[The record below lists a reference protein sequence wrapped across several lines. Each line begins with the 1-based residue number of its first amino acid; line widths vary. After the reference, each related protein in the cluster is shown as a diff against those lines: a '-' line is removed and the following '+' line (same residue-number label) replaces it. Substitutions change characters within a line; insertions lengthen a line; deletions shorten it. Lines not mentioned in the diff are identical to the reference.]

1 MKLKMT
7 SQTER
12 DSNKMI
18 LVCAIGLFESIKS
31 DLLTINECEQFLF
44 SPYTTNIL
52 EKKGIDKKVI
62 EIIEI
67 AWELEDVESL
77 RPERLDDN
85 VDILINK
92 AKECLKNIEYDPDFN
107 VERKWVDEYQ

>member
-31 DLLTINECEQFLF
+31 NLLTINECEQFLF
-44 SPYTTNIL
+44 SPYTTSIL

-62 EIIEI
+62 EIIEF
-67 AWELEDVESL
+67 AWELEDIESL

-85 VDILINK
+85 IDILINK
-92 AKECLKNIEYDPDFN
+92 AKGCLKNIEYDPDFN
-107 VERKWVDEYQ
+107 VERKWVDQYQ